1 MTSTFEDSKIV
12 TELVVATAANYQEL
26 KDYLGII
33 DERMKLENRDSMT
46 IHEIKNVEQRCSYL
60 LNDKVS
66 QIQED
71 GEILEIC
78 PSGSDLDIVL
88 LLKEPFS
95 NKISN
100 QRTATP
106 QKILT
111 GMENYEREVLSI
123 VNRFKYDS

>member
-1 MTSTFEDSKIV
+1 MV

-33 DERMKLENRDSMT
+33 DEQMKSENRDSMT
-46 IHEIKNVEQRCSYL
+46 IHEIKNIEYRCSCL

-66 QIQED
+66 LIEKNGD
-71 GEILEIC
+71 IREIC
-78 PSGSDLDIVL
+78 PSQSDLDIVL

-106 QKILT
+106 KKILT
-111 GMENYEREVLSI
+111 GLENYERQVLSI
-123 VNRFKYDS
+123 INRFQYDS